1 MSKFD
6 ELREEVK
13 KLHEENIRLDTWIS
27 TQEKSNDNHI
37 SDICKDFI
45 QVLEAFEWAEATI
58 HERGLDQSK
67 ISTSAI
73 ARILTAK
80 TKLLEVLESHGV
92 KKVEFYNGVFDPAK
106 GQIKGSVA
114 DSEKEDGTIASIVKE
129 GFIRNGKLLRP
140 AEVIVV
146 KNE

>member
-6 ELREEVK
+6 DIREEVK

-27 TQEKSNDNHI
+27 TQEKSNDNQV
-37 SDICKDFI
+37 SEICKDFL

-73 ARILTAK
+73 ARMLTAK
-80 TKLLEVLESHGV
+80 TKLLEVLENHGV
-92 KKVEFYNGVFDPAK
+92 KKVEFENDIFDPAK
-106 GQIKGSVA
+106 GNIKGSVA
-114 DSEKEDGTIASIVKE
+114 NSEKEDGTVASIQKD
-129 GFIRNGKLLRP
+129 GFCRNGKILRP

-146 KNE
+146 KND

>member
-6 ELREEVK
+6 DIREEIK
-13 KLHEENIRLDTWIS
+13 KLHEENINLNNWIS
-27 TQEKSNDNHI
+27 TQEKSNDNQV
-37 SDICKDFI
+37 SEICKDFL
-45 QVLEAFEWAEATI
+45 QVLESFEWAEATI

-80 TKLLEVLESHGV
+80 TKLLEVLGTYGV
-92 KKVEFYNGVFDPAK
+92 KKVEFPNDVFDPAK
-106 GQIKGSVA
+106 GKITDSVV
-114 DSEKEDGTIASIVKE
+114 DSEKENGVVASIVKD
-129 GFIRNGKLLRP
+129 GFIRNGKILRL

-146 KNE
+146 KND

>member
-6 ELREEVK
+6 DIREEIK
-13 KLHEENIRLDTWIS
+13 KLHEENIRLNTWIS
-27 TQEKSNDNHI
+27 TQETSNDNQV
-37 SDICKDFI
+37 SEICKDFL

-73 ARILTAK
+73 ARLLTAK

-92 KKVEFYNGVFDPAK
+92 KKVEFYNGVFDSAK
-106 GQIKGSVA
+106 GKIKGSVA
-114 DSEKEDGTIASIVKE
+114 DSEKEDGTVASIEKD
-129 GFIRNGKLLRP
+129 GFVRNGKILRP

-146 KNE
+146 KND